1 MTKNITKD
9 LTVPYG
15 NGFTMQA
22 EELNCMKALK
32 EVCTEFGI
40 TRKTLFYYDKIG
52 LLKPTQRIGSQ
63 NTKYYSEKKCKQ
75 LKEIIAYKEA
85 GVPLK
90 TIQILLKE
98 TPEKKILFLEENIKT
113 LQTNILS
120 QQTKIQK
127 TKELIQK
134 LKEKQK

>member
-1 MTKNITKD
+1 MTKSTTKD
-9 LTVPYG
+9 LTVPVG

-22 EELNCMKALK
+22 EDLSCMKSLK

-52 LLKPTQRIGSQ
+52 LLKPSQRVGSQ

-90 TIQILLKE
+90 TIQLLLKE
-98 TPEKKILFLEENIKT
+98 TPNEKIHFLEENIKS
-113 LQTNILS
+113 LEAEILS
-120 QQTKIQK
+120 QKTKIKK

>member
-1 MTKNITKD
+1 MTKSITKD
-9 LTVPYG
+9 LTVPYR

-22 EELNCMKALK
+22 EDLTSMKSLK

-52 LLKPTQRIGSQ
+52 LLNPSKRVGSQ
-63 NTKYYSEKKCKQ
+63 NIKYYSEKKCKQ

-90 TIQILLKE
+90 TIQTLLKE
-98 TPEKKILFLEENIKT
+98 TPDAKIHFLEENIKT
-113 LQTNILS
+113 LEATILS
-120 QQTKIQK
+120 EQSKIKK